1 MRPPEEGVT
10 IIHSIHSIFNTIYL
24 VVGDDPVADELQDED
39 EEPSVEREHSN
50 LSTKLLHDKTL
61 SRPCLLFQQLK
72 FLIIPKRC
80 GTDAVFQPE
89 NY

>member
-39 EEPSVEREHSN
+39 EEPSVKGKHPDLAPEFFHLCDSCPETSLDSN
-50 LSTKLLHDKTL
+50 
-61 SRPCLLFQQLK
+61 
-72 FLIIPKRC
+72 
-80 GTDAVFQPE
+80 
-89 NY
+89 